1 MDRCTKIQ
9 FPFHNGSKIRIFLPL
24 RKYLMKTGADNTK
37 LECEESVARNEE
49 SGGESVTY
57 GINTLRI
64 GEIRQNGVDFYVMVE
79 TEEVTSDSSDVT
91 KGEYVVH
98 LVAEDK
104 KVTVS
109 EVVDVL
115 EEN

>member
-1 MDRCTKIQ
+1 M
-9 FPFHNGSKIRIFLPL
+9 
-24 RKYLMKTGADNTK
+24 KYGRTG
-37 LECEESVARNEE
+37 
-49 SGGESVTY
+49 
-57 GINTLRI
+57 
-64 GEIRQNGVDFYVMVE
+64 QNGVDFYVMVE